1 MGEKGEFTPYV
12 RDVVGIM
19 AKRGWGADEI
29 AKVMNMT
36 KRDVK
41 NVALRAACEDDGKA
55 KRRKKEGKG

>member
-12 RDVVGIM
+12 SDVVGIM
-19 AKRGWGADEI
+19 AKRGWDASEI

-41 NVALRAACEDDGKA
+41 NVALRAASEDGGKA